1 MKSLKQKTNFP
12 VTFDKLGHLQFETSL
27 KANNN
32 SVGFPLSTIAQDGNK
47 ENEIQ
52 SEGFDLKKRCQIS
65 LHSSIIKKVEMS
77 ENESHSKITN
87 KAIGNNDDIE
97 SKLDLQDLNMSSQ
110 TSFWILALRL
120 SIADKS
126 LILSSETLPDKIM
139 NAAIKKLHDLIVQHS
154 VEGHNYFIQEIETT
168 SSQYLPCYK
177 KSSGKFL
184 QVLYHYHWVVVTN
197 FYLDLPDIL
206 DQKQNQ
212 EIVYILD
219 PHLKASYRHKVSIVI
234 NSRCLRHT
242 TIVK

>member
-1 MKSLKQKTNFP
+1 
-12 VTFDKLGHLQFETSL
+12 
-27 KANNN
+27 
-32 SVGFPLSTIAQDGNK
+32 
-47 ENEIQ
+47 
-52 SEGFDLKKRCQIS
+52 
-65 LHSSIIKKVEMS
+65 MS
-77 ENESHSKITN
+77 ENESHNKITN

-234 NSRCLRHT
+234 NSRCLQHK